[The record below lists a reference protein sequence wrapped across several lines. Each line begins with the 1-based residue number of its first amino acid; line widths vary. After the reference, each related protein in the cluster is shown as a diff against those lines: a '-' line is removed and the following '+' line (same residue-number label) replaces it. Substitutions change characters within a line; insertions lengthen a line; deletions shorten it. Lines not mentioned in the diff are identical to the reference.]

1 MVNNVVII
9 DSDISFSQRIK
20 KQINNSINLSCD
32 TTFFSL
38 EEFLQTLV
46 TPTDLIFIGI
56 EKKDLFQYNY
66 ITFIL
71 NKYPNSKIII
81 HTSDYD
87 LFMIEKSFELGV
99 VGFIDK
105 LNFNGNIQELL
116 DTVSAYGVYISPAIA
131 KVITDSFKRFKI
143 PNLTDREH
151 EVVQGILEGYT
162 YLQVAQKYFITIDTV
177 RSHIKNIYKK
187 LNINSKAQLFK
198 IYRK

>member
-1 MVNNVVII
+1 MVNKVVII

-32 TTFFSL
+32 ATFFSL

-46 TPTDLIFIGI
+46 TPTDLIFMGI

-87 LFMIEKSFELGV
+87 LFMIEKSREQV
-99 VGFIDK
+99 K
-105 LNFNGNIQELL
+105 KN
-116 DTVSAYGVYISPAIA
+116 
-131 KVITDSFKRFKI
+131 KI
-143 PNLTDREH
+143 R
-151 EVVQGILEGYT
+151 
-162 YLQVAQKYFITIDTV
+162 
-177 RSHIKNIYKK
+177 
-187 LNINSKAQLFK
+187 
-198 IYRK
+198 